1 MKEAQKREQEL
12 EKLRPEQVN
21 CVALRTQ
28 LEKKFKEIDDLKEKL
43 KEDNQK
49 LKQTNEEL
57 ELLGEVMHAF
67 SARDDVFQMDNLNTE
82 CKRVEKSVED
92 FQKQVL
98 DLFQTLFF
106 SSNSIHKLLHS
117 NLNKLVMSRRQG
129 MTQTYKCIQ

>member
-1 MKEAQKREQEL
+1 M

-49 LKQTNEEL
+49 LKETNEEL
-57 ELLGEVMHAF
+57 ESLGEVMHAF

-82 CKRVEKSVED
+82 CIRLEKSVED

-98 DLFQTLFF
+98 DLFQILFILAATTF
-106 SSNSIHKLLHS
+106 TNCF
-117 NLNKLVMSRRQG
+117 
-129 MTQTYKCIQ
+129 TAT

>member
-1 MKEAQKREQEL
+1 MITKSSHAHFIFRLKEAQKREQEL

-49 LKQTNEEL
+49 LKETNEEL
-57 ELLGEVMHAF
+57 ESLGEVMLAF

-82 CKRVEKSVED
+82 CIRLEKSVED

-98 DLFQTLFF
+98 DLFETLLATTAFTKF
-106 SSNSIHKLLHS
+106 C
-117 NLNKLVMSRRQG
+117 
-129 MTQTYKCIQ
+129 TTT

>member
-28 LEKKFKEIDDLKEKL
+28 LEKKSKEIDDLKEKL

-49 LKQTNEEL
+49 LKETNEEL
-57 ELLGEVMHAF
+57 ESLGEVMHAF

-82 CKRVEKSVED
+82 CIRLEKSVED

-98 DLFQTLFF
+98 DLFQILFF
-106 SSNSIHKLLHS
+106 LAATAFTNCF
-117 NLNKLVMSRRQG
+117 
-129 MTQTYKCIQ
+129 TAT